1 MITIRNAL
9 LIVLILGFS
18 TSPNSAFAA
27 GACARAPRPRLSVGL
42 AAVVAKDVRRL
53 NLRALPA
60 VDTGVQRLLN
70 AGALLTVLAGPS
82 CNGGYNWWRVET
94 AKGERGWV
102 AEGDWEAYFV
112 VPASDGTQLV
122 DPVAWS
128 CPRLALAP
136 WRCQLP

>member
-1 MITIRNAL
+1 MGIE
-9 LIVLILGFS
+9 
-18 TSPNSAFAA
+18 
-27 GACARAPRPRLSVGL
+27 
-42 AAVVAKDVRRL
+42 AVVAKGVRRL

-70 AGALLTVLAGPS
+70 GGVTLTVLTGPS

-112 VPASDGTQLV
+112 VPASDGAHTVSPV
-122 DPVAWS
+122 DWS
-128 CPRLALAP
+128 CPRLAR

>member
-1 MITIRNAL
+1 MMTIRNAI

-18 TSPNSAFAA
+18 TSANSISAA
-27 GACARAPRPRLSVGL
+27 GACPHAPRPRLSIG
-42 AAVVAKDVRRL
+42 ATAVVGNGTRRL

-60 VDTGVQRLLN
+60 VDTGVEKLLN
-70 AGALLTVLAGPS
+70 AGSTLTVLTGPS

-94 AKGERGWV
+94 AKGDRGWV

-112 VPASDGTQLV
+112 VPVSDGAQVISPV
-122 DPVAWS
+122 DWS
-128 CPRLALAP
+128 CPRLSLSP